1 MSKHNDDKQY
11 IWESAA
17 DGNFAVSED
26 KENEPLGRGTLI
38 RMHLKVRPRIA
49 YHAASYGVLM
59 GGLHCV
65 WLGLPLTLT
74 LTLSSFVAEHD
85 IPGP

>member
-26 KENEPLGRGTLI
+26 KENAPLGRGTLI
-38 RMHLKVRPRIA
+38 RMHLKVRP
-49 YHAASYGVLM
+49 GVRARV
-59 GGLHCV
+59 CV
-65 WLGLPLTLT
+65 TRLG
-74 LTLSSFVAEHD
+74 
-85 IPGP
+85 

>member
-26 KENEPLGRGTLI
+26 KENAPLGRGTLI
-38 RMHLKVRPRIA
+38 RMHLKVRP
-49 YHAASYGVLM
+49 GVRV
-59 GGLHCV
+59 GV
-65 WLGLPLTLT
+65 
-74 LTLSSFVAEHD
+74 
-85 IPGP
+85 